1 MFLNHFNLIFKIKLF
16 CGDLKDPGSGT
27 GFRIRIQKTPESRIR
42 IRNFCFNTCKLAA
55 PDLLCFVQVSGARAA
70 GPGQGAKQPGGG
82 ERGQTD
88 QPYHQATG
96 GQPEQSRPR
105 HNQGQKGRG
114 PKHPLL
120 RAQYFAYPDPSKQN
134 PHLCKNFTNFMTIL
148 YYLVGPIKII
158 LM

>member
-1 MFLNHFNLIFKIKLF
+1 MGISKTL
-16 CGDLKDPGSGT
+16 DLEPDSESGS
-27 GFRIRIQKTPESRIR
+27 RRPP
-42 IRNFCFNTCKLAA
+42 NNTCKLAA
-55 PDLLCFVQVSGARAA
+55 PDILCFVQVSGARAA

-120 RAQYFAYPDPSKQN
+120 LAQYFAYPDPSKQN